1 MVTCFV
7 ILKLLIVD
15 NGGFAN
21 NLTQLDSLLVE
32 IDEAIN
38 SQAKIIKQKEDFIRK
53 IKAQLGYTNLP
64 QETRYIL
71 YKQLTDEYITYQA
84 DSSLKY
90 ARLRTEAAAT
100 TGNEEWITD
109 SRIHMAL
116 VQAKSGFFQAA
127 IDTLKK
133 MDISE
138 LNENQRMD
146 YYIAYSD
153 TYVYWMEFSEGMD
166 ISDLVVRRS
175 QVQDSLINI
184 LQPGSY
190 EYAVHKGT
198 KNIEAG
204 NYEEA
209 KNLLLSAY
217 PKLTHD
223 TRQYAV
229 LTSLL
234 AYLFEQQGNVQE
246 RKVYLALSA
255 LADIESGIMENTSLR
270 TLALLLYKDGDL
282 QRANSYIKKCLDDAN
297 FFNARLR
304 NLQTSRILPI
314 IDKAYQEYK
323 VAQEKKLSN
332 LLHIISMLLVLL
344 VLVVVFVIRQMFK
357 LSKAQK
363 SILLINNQLSELNVN
378 LKQAN
383 IQQIETNKSLADAN
397 YIKEQFISNF
407 LEICTEYI
415 DKLEKLKSSIRMKI
429 KAGQVHDVL
438 RMTDSPSD
446 TAEELKELYENFDRA
461 FLNIYPNFIE
471 EFNKLL
477 KNDKRYK
484 EPEDG
489 SLNQELR
496 IFALIRLGITDN
508 NQMATFLHYTLRTIY
523 NYRSKVKSKAT
534 HPDDNFEE
542 QVKQLC
548 S

>member
-1 MVTCFV
+1 MMCISKRYLSLATNYGFIISSDQMKSIRVKRLLVVTCFV

-133 MDISE
+133 MDIS
-138 LNENQRMD
+138 
-146 YYIAYSD
+146 
-153 TYVYWMEFSEGMD
+153 
-166 ISDLVVRRS
+166 DLVVRRS

-204 NYEEA
+204 NYQEA

-234 AYLFEQQGNVQE
+234 AYLFEQQFKSV
-246 RKVYLALSA
+246 
-255 LADIESGIMENTSLR
+255 
-270 TLALLLYKDGDL
+270 
-282 QRANSYIKKCLDDAN
+282 KCTWHS
-297 FFNARLR
+297 RLW
-304 NLQTSRILPI
+304 PI
-314 IDKAYQEYK
+314 
-323 VAQEKKLSN
+323 
-332 LLHIISMLLVLL
+332 
-344 VLVVVFVIRQMFK
+344 
-357 LSKAQK
+357 
-363 SILLINNQLSELNVN
+363 
-378 LKQAN
+378 
-383 IQQIETNKSLADAN
+383 
-397 YIKEQFISNF
+397 
-407 LEICTEYI
+407 
-415 DKLEKLKSSIRMKI
+415 
-429 KAGQVHDVL
+429 
-438 RMTDSPSD
+438 
-446 TAEELKELYENFDRA
+446 
-461 FLNIYPNFIE
+461 
-471 EFNKLL
+471 
-477 KNDKRYK
+477 
-484 EPEDG
+484 
-489 SLNQELR
+489 
-496 IFALIRLGITDN
+496 
-508 NQMATFLHYTLRTIY
+508 
-523 NYRSKVKSKAT
+523 
-534 HPDDNFEE
+534 
-542 QVKQLC
+542 
-548 S
+548 